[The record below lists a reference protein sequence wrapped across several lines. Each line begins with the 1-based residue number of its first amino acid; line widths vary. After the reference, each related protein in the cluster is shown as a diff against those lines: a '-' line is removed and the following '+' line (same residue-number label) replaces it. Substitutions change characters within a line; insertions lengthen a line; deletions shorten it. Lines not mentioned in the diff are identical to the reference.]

1 MSQMNTYVA
10 DELQNKVKH
19 LHTAITQAQDIISV
33 LEQENKRIKAL
44 FGIIIGDESLVDSEY
59 YLDKIKPQLN

>member
-19 LHTAITQAQDIISV
+19 LHMAITQAQDIISA

-59 YLDKIKPQLN
+59 NLDKIKPQLN